1 MLARQDILIAP
12 LQYSRVLVLCL
23 LALITGCTQQKSSV
37 SSNPSGTSG
46 WQLPFD
52 RTPEGVGVP
61 ATAELTPE
69 VPVGTAIVI
78 RLQSPLSSVSAHS
91 GDPFQALLDQPILL
105 DNRTVLPSGIVVRG
119 RVLAAKPGELQEPG
133 YLRLTLSSIL
143 VDNRTLDV
151 HTSSLF
157 AKAGLHRL
165 DETAA
170 NHPSHV
176 ILADVA
182 ASNSNESNHA
192 QRDVK
197 FSTVRRLTFRLV
209 RPLSLPSWDSSRN
222 GTS

>member
-1 MLARQDILIAP
+1 LARQDILIAP
-12 LQYSRVLVLCL
+12 LPYSRMLVLCL
-23 LALITGCTQQKSSV
+23 LALITGCTQQKGSV
-37 SSNPSGTSG
+37 SSNLSGAPG

-52 RTPEGVGVP
+52 RTPDGTGAA
-61 ATAELTPE
+61 ATAELTPA

-78 RLQSPLSSVSAHS
+78 RLQSPLSSLSAHS
-91 GDPFQALLDQPILL
+91 GDVFQAMLDQPILL
-105 DNRTVLPSGIVVRG
+105 NNHTVLPSGIVVQG

-133 YLRLTLSSIL
+133 YLRLTLLSIL
-143 VDNRTLDV
+143 VNNRTLTV

-165 DETAA
+165 DETGA

-182 ASNSNESNHA
+182 ASSSNDSNHA
-192 QRDVK
+192 QKDVK

-209 RPLSLPSWDSSRN
+209 RPLSLP
-222 GTS
+222 G